1 MGIAIA
7 GTNVTKAEDFDK
19 PEETGLPRS
28 NVLRYTLSDGAWVTV
43 RPSGTE
49 PKLKLYIGAHE
60 KTDAAVNARLD
71 EIMNDMDAKLS
82 VLLGL
87 K

>member
-1 MGIAIA
+1 MFRLVVM
-7 GTNVTKAEDFDK
+7 TT
-19 PEETGLPRS
+19 
-28 NVLRYTLSDGAWVTV
+28 TLSSDWITV

-60 KTDAAVNARLD
+60 KTDDLVAKRLD
-71 EIMNDMDAKLS
+71 DLMNDMDAKLS

-87 K
+87 